1 MTGTATLEW
10 DVAPVAR
17 PVRRRAAPAVQVIT
31 TAITIVSVALLGF
44 SVYIGFAA
52 RLHYDRAQLVAYADF
67 RKDLAL
73 GTAPVGQTKPT
84 DPKKLLDLGTPVAL
98 LTIPRLRLNEVV
110 FEGTTGGVLENGPG
124 HRRDTVLPGQAG
136 ASVIM
141 GRSSMYGG
149 PFAGLARLVPDDT
162 FTVTTGQG
170 VHHYRVLDVRRKG
183 MPTPPAPARG
193 TGRLV
198 LATAYGSPFAPTDVL
213 RVDAEQTS
221 PVQPNARLVFGASQ
235 LPPTEQ
241 ALATDQGAWYT
252 LVLLGEGLVIAAGLI
267 AWARTSWGA
276 WQAWIVALPVVGFLG
291 IATADQAA
299 RLLPNLM

>member
-1 MTGTATLEW
+1 MTSAAVLER
-10 DVAPVAR
+10 DVAPA
-17 PVRRRAAPAVQVIT
+17 PGPARRRAAPAVQVIT
-31 TAITIVSVALLGF
+31 TAVTIVSVALLGF
-44 SVYIGFAA
+44 SVYISFVA
-52 RLHYDRAQLVAYADF
+52 RLHYDRAQLVAYANF

-73 GTAPVGQTKPT
+73 GTAPVGQTRPT
-84 DPKKLLDLGTPVAL
+84 DQSRLLDPGTPVAVL
-98 LTIPRLRLNEVV
+98 SIPRLHLTEVV
-110 FEGTTGGVLENGPG
+110 FEGTSGGVLENGPG

-136 ASVIM
+136 SSVIM
-141 GRSSMYGG
+141 GRSGMYGG
-149 PFAGLARLVPDDT
+149 PFAGLATLVPDDT

-183 MPTPPAPARG
+183 MPTPPAPAPG

-221 PVQPNARLVFGASQ
+221 PVQPHARLVLATSQ
-235 LPPTEQ
+235 LPPAEQ
-241 ALATDQGAWYT
+241 ALATDQGAWYAI
-252 LVLLGEGLVIAAGLI
+252 VLLGEGLVIAAGLI
-267 AWARTSWGA
+267 AWARSAWGA

-291 IATADQAA
+291 IATADEVA